1 MMNCPKCGSNVNQG
15 EMFCRVC
22 GAKIVSQSVQ
32 PNQIDNVYYSA
43 SDTASSIEQKSINSN
58 N

>member
-22 GAKIVSQSVQ
+22 GAKIVSQSIQ
-32 PNQIDNVYYSA
+32 PNQMGQMPIDSQTNQMGQTPVA
-43 SDTASSIEQKSINSN
+43 N
-58 N
+58 